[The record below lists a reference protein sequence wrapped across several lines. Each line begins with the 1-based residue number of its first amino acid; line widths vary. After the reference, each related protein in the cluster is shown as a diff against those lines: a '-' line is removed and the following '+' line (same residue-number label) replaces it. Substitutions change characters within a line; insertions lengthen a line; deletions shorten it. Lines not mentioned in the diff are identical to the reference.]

1 MHGADEFKGYDYA
14 ALKQIHQDLIRRRS
28 KRGVKSIRNPR
39 GYFLLATK
47 FAQKEPLPVHLVTK
61 QPNLG
66 SNAIASNVAGYLDPN
81 IQTYIRSTW
90 WPLAHF
96 NPITFKK
103 NSSLDITKDDYIRF
117 NCKVY
122 RSLLPD
128 IPFAEALRRI
138 EKDWRDDTFM
148 GTLNETTMDVS
159 SSDKE
164 FDDSVDDATPSS
176 VASAERTMDLN
187 LFSISVLDLATAC
200 TAGGMDALYLFL
212 QSLRIRMKTVREF
225 DELPKP
231 KYSSDIMDTSGS
243 SRITVFV
250 ECGKTYT
257 EDMTE
262 TNCMA
267 HTATLYQVGLF
278 PTKLPLVTLF
288 VSLDDTPMD
297 MHVKAVDSSKDITES
312 TPTWIV
318 RNAVA
323 GALVYKAAE
332 IDITSIQFETLEYFV
347 LPASAMPPSPTDPNK
362 PKPSGRH
369 PSYQMT
375 CVLQEATAVEFEST
389 FYGSVAAKRVRVF
402 GLQHPS
408 TTPLIVTL
416 TTEPTKT
423 ATTAGRD
430 SGRSGNA
437 TVSGAFYLVKQDV
450 PSLASYKLQQYQVL
464 SDSTT
469 AAKTQIIC
477 EPASPGYYYAILFS
491 IHEMQFAMEYN
502 HTTLSDAVPSPCD
515 PARENGVSAI
525 DDVPTHPRNNLPC
538 FFPGEKLA
546 IQTPH
551 SKASLRAKIYSHRMH
566 TRMSQMQL
574 LDETFRMKTAAQRQ
588 EIDARH
594 KARRQ
599 QLQANIALDKA
610 QQDAEA
616 KRQKAIKHGGGA
628 TLQREVELLHEY
640 FEHMAKTQPTFEGL
654 RRLDEAY
661 AIRFSEA
668 DQLTD
673 SFDTV
678 YDDDSEFK
686 SSSAKAR
693 SAKFGVTDNRPSKD
707 GVFAAEEYSYA
718 ATYLEKLAA
727 DLALQQHQHDNAPK
741 EQAATDALEHNLYMA
756 LAESKPISQGKPLV
770 FDLPPDHPPDDFQD
784 DMLKLREILVESGG
798 LAEYRRPGKR
808 EMSTVPVILPK
819 KYVEAKLPWQA
830 MWQAP
835 PDPSVPD
842 PLLPTSPKKH
852 RNSSPPKVY
861 PASKSHQHKEDEY
874 LPPCSSGKVVAAS
887 KPSADISILT
897 NILTRRPNNHVVSSS
912 ALDCDGSTNSLSV
925 VSPRPSTAAP
935 VLQSQPLPQSA
946 VLELPITSKPSSVDV
961 TAPQSQPTAVRP
973 STKQRI
979 TSSFR
984 RRQHQPSKQL
994 SLPWSRLQ
1002 KGDAPRHDHT
1012 FLPVATAPSVQSDIV
1027 LIQQVPYNVI
1037 RHHNQIV
1044 ALTDATAAH
1053 VSTLHPNRPGKTK
1066 RSRGTK
1072 QHRSDDAK
1080 QNLDKLELAKVL
1092 GNERM
1097 ALMWSQVSDEF
1108 AWIDDSTSERT

>member
-1 MHGADEFKGYDYA
+1 
-14 ALKQIHQDLIRRRS
+14 
-28 KRGVKSIRNPR
+28 
-39 GYFLLATK
+39 
-47 FAQKEPLPVHLVTK
+47 
-61 QPNLG
+61 
-66 SNAIASNVAGYLDPN
+66 
-81 IQTYIRSTW
+81 
-90 WPLAHF
+90 
-96 NPITFKK
+96 
-103 NSSLDITKDDYIRF
+103 
-117 NCKVY
+117 
-122 RSLLPD
+122 
-128 IPFAEALRRI
+128 
-138 EKDWRDDTFM
+138 
-148 GTLNETTMDVS
+148 MDVS

-212 QSLRIRMKTVREF
+212 QSLRI
-225 DELPKP
+225 
-231 KYSSDIMDTSGS
+231 S
-243 SRITVFV
+243 
-250 ECGKTYT
+250 
-257 EDMTE
+257 
-262 TNCMA
+262 
-267 HTATLYQVGLF
+267 
-278 PTKLPLVTLF
+278 
-288 VSLDDTPMD
+288 PMD

-551 SKASLRAKIYSHRMH
+551 SKASLRAKVPS
-566 TRMSQMQL
+566 TQ
-574 LDETFRMKTAAQRQ
+574 FRSNSTLKVGGA
-588 EIDARH
+588 
-594 KARRQ
+594 
-599 QLQANIALDKA
+599 
-610 QQDAEA
+610 
-616 KRQKAIKHGGGA
+616 RQKAIKHGGGA

-718 ATYLEKLAA
+718 ATYLE
-727 DLALQQHQHDNAPK
+727 QHQHDNAPK

-798 LAEYRRPGKR
+798 LGEYRRPGKR
-808 EMSTVPVILPK
+808 ELSTVPVILPK